1 MLLLSVWSHSW
12 STVRARCNLASKALP
27 LVNLDHIMKRHAFP
41 LMGDQMVPITI
52 GDSGPTLS
60 RFSLRE
66 NELELLCSLLLVGLE
81 WGAIVRSSTTVH
93 GLSNSYYGV
102 KMPEPVGYA
111 NCLAVGRWELTRSYL
126 VILAQSNSAAVIST
140 GFPAW

>member
-1 MLLLSVWSHSW
+1 
-12 STVRARCNLASKALP
+12 
-27 LVNLDHIMKRHAFP
+27 MKRHAFP
-41 LMGDQMVPITI
+41 LMGDQMAPTTC
-52 GDSGPTLS
+52 GDSSESVPS

-66 NELELLCSLLLVGLE
+66 NELELLCSLLLIGLE

-111 NCLAVGRWELTRSYL
+111 RCMAVGRWELTQSYL
-126 VILAQSNSAAVIST
+126 VILAQSSTDAVIST